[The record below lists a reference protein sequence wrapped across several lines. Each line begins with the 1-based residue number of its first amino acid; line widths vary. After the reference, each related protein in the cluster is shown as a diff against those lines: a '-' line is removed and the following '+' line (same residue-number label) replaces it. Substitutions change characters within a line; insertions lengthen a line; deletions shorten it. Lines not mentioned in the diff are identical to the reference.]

1 MGKLNV
7 TYVGIQDIIPYENNP
22 RRNEEAVPV
31 VAESI
36 KQFGFRNPMILDKKN
51 VIVAGHT
58 RYEAAKALGM
68 TEVPV
73 IYADDLSEEQ
83 VRKFRLVDNKTA
95 EFAEWDIEKL
105 QEELSY
111 LDFDD
116 YDFGFGFDDDLQE
129 MEDGENSYSQKT
141 EIPQYEPTGNVV
153 TVEMMVDSEKANGL
167 IAEIEQA
174 DGITQEEK
182 DFLIKAA
189 HRHDVFNYKNIA
201 DYYSNASAECQS
213 LMEKSGLVIID
224 IGDAIKNGY
233 AKLMDDLVEIEG
245 RENG

>member
-1 MGKLNV
+1 M
-7 TYVGIQDIIPYENNP
+7 DIKMVKIDDIVPYENNP
-22 RRNEEAVPV
+22 RHNADAIEPV
-31 VAESI
+31 KESI
-36 KQFGFRNPMILDKKN
+36 RQFGFRVPMILDKEN

>member
-1 MGKLNV
+1 MM
-7 TYVGIQDIIPYENNP
+7 DIMMVKIGEIVPYKNNP
-22 RRNEEAVPV
+22 RINDDAVEPV
-31 VAESI
+31 KESI
-36 KQFGFRNPMILDKKN
+36 RQFGFKVPMILDKDN

-58 RYEAAKALGM
+58 RYEAAKKLGM

>member
-1 MGKLNV
+1 MVVV
-7 TYVGIQDIIPYENNP
+7 T
-22 RRNEEAVPV
+22 
-31 VAESI
+31 
-36 KQFGFRNPMILDKKN
+36 
-51 VIVAGHT
+51 
-58 RYEAAKALGM
+58 
-68 TEVPV
+68 
-73 IYADDLSEEQ
+73 
-83 VRKFRLVDNKTA
+83 FRLVDNKTA

-111 LDFDD
+111 LDFND

-245 RENG
+245 KENG

>member
-1 MGKLNV
+1 MMNIMMVK
-7 TYVGIQDIIPYENNP
+7 VGEIVPYKNNP
-22 RRNEEAVPV
+22 RINDDAIEPV
-31 VAESI
+31 KESI
-36 KQFGFRNPMILDKKN
+36 RQFGFKVPMILDKDN

-58 RYEAAKALGM
+58 RYEAAKKLGM

-111 LDFDD
+111 LDFND